1 MQETATKGITK
12 WVEVKQDAKEMVETE
27 ANDSMYRDNN
37 LYIEFYGLN
46 MTVGNGYPVESLIA
60 LIREVCAA

>member
-1 MQETATKGITK
+1 MPQATDQGGTK
-12 WVEVKQDAKEMVETE
+12 WVEVVAEGKEPEKRE
-27 ANDSMYRDNN
+27 PEDKN

-60 LIREVCAA
+60 LLKEVCAA